1 MSSIKKC
8 ENTFCKEYTKKVVE
22 KAKNM
27 VKFLMTEY
35 KNKIQQLD
43 DETKNKFKLNNKS
56 INDKLK
62 DKKLINQIKKLC
74 KEAFCNP
81 SCKGTIFQNNE
92 FPKELEKKI
101 EKKFKKTLKENDIKE
116 IIKSLKEMRNTLFK
130 GKKTILKDNFY
141 INLKNV
147 NKLKKEGA
155 LSGCTLKLIDDV
167 NPNFIKK
174 IL

>member
-1 MSSIKKC
+1 MK
-8 ENTFCKEYTKKVVE
+8 Y
-22 KAKNM
+22 
-27 VKFLMTEY
+27 
-35 KNKIQQLD
+35 LD
-43 DETKNKFKLNNKS
+43 DENKKKFKVNNKS
-56 INDKLK
+56 ISDKLK
-62 DKKLINQIKKLC
+62 DKEFINQAKKSC

-101 EKKFKKTLKENDIKE
+101 EKKFKKTLKKNDIKE

-141 INLKNV
+141 VNLKNI
-147 NKLKKEGA
+147 NKLKEEGA
-155 LSGCTLKLIDDV
+155 LSGCTFKLIENV